1 MKKKNIVKIILLIII
16 ILLVAGFF
24 IYRNAKQEAKEYEI
38 MQIPSEEYA
47 YFVYK
52 QENKYGVIDKE
63 GNIVVQAQF
72 TNVKIPNPLKSVFVC
87 YDGDN
92 TKVLNEKNE
101 TLYENFN
108 NIEPLTLKNVS
119 TDLIYEKTVLKYE
132 ENGKYGL
139 ISIDGN
145 KITNAKYQE
154 IDTLQY
160 KEGELVVKENDKYG
174 VINING
180 YEIIKPEY
188 DQVKADGYYSSDN
201 KYKDD
206 GYIVSITTDDGYRYG
221 YLNNEG
227 QKILDTKYNDL
238 SRLAYSNKDT
248 IYLLCAENGKYGL
261 YEGAKNIIPNE
272 YQAITY
278 VEDNDFCIVQK
289 GKKYGVVNLEGSMM
303 LQVKYSQIDV
313 NGDYL
318 YVTDENSE
326 KKVYDKKGNL
336 TEINPNLVIQST
348 KSDDDYK
355 IYIDLSTGK
364 TVYSIYKG
372 DTKLTSENYSYIEY
386 LNEGYFIA
394 SNESGKLGII
404 DSKGNAK
411 VELKYDSIQKIA
423 GTNIIQAIDSTTK
436 MTEIYSKDFIKTYEI
451 ANASIENIKD
461 NIIKVYN
468 TEEIKYFDY
477 DGNLLENKVAFP
489 DINLFPKKEN
499 GKWGFVGQDGNVVV
513 DYQYDDVT
521 EFNEYGY
528 AGVKKDEKWGVID
541 KDGNVIVEAVYELNP
556 QDKPSFI
563 GQYYKISFGNGEGY
577 YTK

>member
-1 MKKKNIVKIILLIII
+1 MKKKNIVKIVLLIII
-16 ILLVAGFF
+16 IILVAVFF
-24 IYRNAKQEAKEYEI
+24 VYRNAKEEAKEYEI
-38 MQIPSEEYA
+38 VQIPSEEYA

-52 QENKYGVIDKE
+52 QDDKYGVLNKE

-72 TNVKIPNPLKSVFVC
+72 TNVKIPNPLKAVFVC
-87 YDGDN
+87 YDGEN

-101 TLYENFN
+101 TLYEKYS

-119 TDLIYEKTVLKYE
+119 SDLIYEKTVLKYE
-132 ENGKYGL
+132 EDGKYGL
-139 ISIDGN
+139 IGIDGN

-160 KEGELVVKENDKYG
+160 KEGELLVKENDKYG

-188 DQVKADGYYSSDN
+188 DQIKADGYYSSDS

-206 GYIVSITTDDGYRYG
+206 GYIVSVTTDEGYRYG
-221 YLNNEG
+221 YINKEG
-227 QKILDTKYNDL
+227 QKVLDTKYNDL
-238 SRLAYSNKDT
+238 SRLSYGNKDVV
-248 IYLLCAENGKYGL
+248 YLLCAENGKYGL
-261 YEGAKNIIPNE
+261 FQGAKNIIPNE
-272 YQAITY
+272 YQTITY
-278 VEDNDFCIVQK
+278 VDDNDFCIVQK
-289 GKKYGVVNLEGSMM
+289 GKKYGVINLEGSMM
-303 LQVKYSQIDV
+303 LQVKYIQVDV
-313 NGDYL
+313 TGDYM

-348 KSDDDYK
+348 TSEENYK
-355 IYIDLSTGK
+355 IHIDSSTGK
-364 TVYSIYKG
+364 TVYSIYKENE
-372 DTKLTSENYSYIEY
+372 KLTSEEYSYIEY
-386 LNEGYFIA
+386 LYGDYFIA
-394 SNESGKLGII
+394 SNQAGKLGII
-404 DSKGNAK
+404 DSKGTAK
-411 VELKYDSIQKIA
+411 VELKYDSIQKIS

-436 MTEIYSKDFIKTYEI
+436 MTEIYSKDMVKTYEMVN
-451 ANASIENIKD
+451 ANIENLNNDIVK
-461 NIIKVYN
+461 IYN
-468 TEEIKYFDY
+468 TDEIKYFDY
-477 DGNLLENKVAFP
+477 DGNVLENKIAFP
-489 DINLFPKKEN
+489 DINLYPKKEN

-528 AGVKKDEKWGVID
+528 AGIKKDEKWGVVD
-541 KDGNVIVEAVYELNP
+541 KNGNVVVDPIYELNP

-563 GQYYKISFGNGEGY
+563 GEYYKIEFGNGEGY

>member
-355 IYIDLSTGK
+355 IYIDSSTGK

-404 DSKGNAK
+404 DSKENAK

>member
-355 IYIDLSTGK
+355 IYIDSSTGK

-541 KDGNVIVEAVYELNP
+541 NDGNVIVEAVYELNP

>member
-1 MKKKNIVKIILLIII
+1 MKKKNIVKIVLLIII
-16 ILLVAGFF
+16 IILVAVFF
-24 IYRNAKQEAKEYEI
+24 VYRNAKEEAKEYEI
-38 MQIPSEEYA
+38 VQIPSEEYA

-52 QENKYGVIDKE
+52 QDDKYGVLNKE

-72 TNVKIPNPLKSVFVC
+72 TNVKIPNPLKAVFVC
-87 YDGDN
+87 YDGEN

-101 TLYENFN
+101 TLYEKYS

-119 TDLIYEKTVLKYE
+119 SDLIYEKTVLKYE
-132 ENGKYGL
+132 EDGKYGL
-139 ISIDGN
+139 IGIDGN

-160 KEGELVVKENDKYG
+160 KEGELLVKENDKYG

-188 DQVKADGYYSSDN
+188 DQIKADGYYSSDS

-206 GYIVSITTDDGYRYG
+206 GYIVSVTTDEGYRYG
-221 YLNNEG
+221 YINKEG
-227 QKILDTKYNDL
+227 QKVLDTKYNDL
-238 SRLAYSNKDT
+238 SRLSYGNKDVV
-248 IYLLCAENGKYGL
+248 YLLCAENGKYGL
-261 YEGAKNIIPNE
+261 FQGAKNIIPNE
-272 YQAITY
+272 YQTITY
-278 VEDNDFCIVQK
+278 VDDNDFCIVQK
-289 GKKYGVVNLEGSMM
+289 GKKYGVINLEGSMM
-303 LQVKYSQIDV
+303 LQVKYIQVDV
-313 NGDYL
+313 TGDYM

-348 KSDDDYK
+348 TSEENYK
-355 IYIDLSTGK
+355 IHIDSSTGK
-364 TVYSIYKG
+364 TVYSIYKENE
-372 DTKLTSENYSYIEY
+372 KLTSEEYSYIEY
-386 LNEGYFIA
+386 LYGEYFIA
-394 SNESGKLGII
+394 SNQAGKLGII
-404 DSKGNAK
+404 DSKGTAK
-411 VELKYDSIQKIA
+411 VELKYDSIQKIS

-436 MTEIYSKDFIKTYEI
+436 MTEIYSKDMVKTYEMVN
-451 ANASIENIKD
+451 ANIENLNNDIVK
-461 NIIKVYN
+461 IYN
-468 TEEIKYFDY
+468 TDEIKYFDY
-477 DGNLLENKVAFP
+477 DGNVLENKVAFP
-489 DINLFPKKEN
+489 DINLYPKKEN

-528 AGVKKDEKWGVID
+528 AGIKKDEKWGVVD
-541 KDGNVIVEAVYELNP
+541 KNGNVVLDPIYELNP

-563 GQYYKISFGNGEGY
+563 GEYYKIEFGNGEGY

>member
-355 IYIDLSTGK
+355 IYIDSSTGK
-364 TVYSIYKG
+364 TAYSIYKG

>member
-355 IYIDLSTGK
+355 IYIDSSTGK

-499 GKWGFVGQDGNVVV
+499 GKWGFVGQNGNVVV

>member
-1 MKKKNIVKIILLIII
+1 M
-16 ILLVAGFF
+16 
-24 IYRNAKQEAKEYEI
+24 
-38 MQIPSEEYA
+38 
-47 YFVYK
+47 
-52 QENKYGVIDKE
+52 
-63 GNIVVQAQF
+63 
-72 TNVKIPNPLKSVFVC
+72 
-87 YDGDN
+87 
-92 TKVLNEKNE
+92 
-101 TLYENFN
+101 
-108 NIEPLTLKNVS
+108 
-119 TDLIYEKTVLKYE
+119 
-132 ENGKYGL
+132 
-139 ISIDGN
+139 
-145 KITNAKYQE
+145 
-154 IDTLQY
+154 
-160 KEGELVVKENDKYG
+160 
-174 VINING
+174 
-180 YEIIKPEY
+180 
-188 DQVKADGYYSSDN
+188 
-201 KYKDD
+201 
-206 GYIVSITTDDGYRYG
+206 
-221 YLNNEG
+221 
-227 QKILDTKYNDL
+227 
-238 SRLAYSNKDT
+238 
-248 IYLLCAENGKYGL
+248 CAENGKYGL

-355 IYIDLSTGK
+355 IYIDSSTGK

>member
-188 DQVKADGYYSSDN
+188 DQVKADGYYSSAN

-261 YEGAKNIIPNE
+261 YEGANNIIPNE

>member
-355 IYIDLSTGK
+355 IYIDSSTGK

-489 DINLFPKKEN
+489 DINLFPKKEK

>member
-238 SRLAYSNKDT
+238 SRLVYSNKDT

-355 IYIDLSTGK
+355 IYIDSSTGK

>member
-238 SRLAYSNKDT
+238 SRLVYSNKDT

-355 IYIDLSTGK
+355 IYIDSSTGK

-499 GKWGFVGQDGNVVV
+499 GKWGFIGQDGNVVV

>member
-261 YEGAKNIIPNE
+261 YEGANNIIPNE

>member
-303 LQVKYSQIDV
+303 LQVKYLQIDV

-355 IYIDLSTGK
+355 IYIDSSTGK

>member
-355 IYIDLSTGK
+355 IYIDSSTGK